1 MPAYRNAGG
10 LYAYRGSGYPVR
22 YPSAAGGASKGM
34 RKREEV
40 QREEVTYLYAQ
51 EERVEVA
58 EGTLKGERGLRG

>member
-1 MPAYRNAGG
+1 
-10 LYAYRGSGYPVR
+10 
-22 YPSAAGGASKGM
+22 M